1 MGKILIPGG
10 FGGGVTSDDVTAT
23 KNHLLQGVTAVTAD
37 SDDEPIEGVI
47 QVVDTS
53 RDNYT
58 KTRTTAFGIDLSR
71 MTMYMHLPQGN
82 AYYMRPDGTPHV
94 EIDAQALGDAR
105 PEQLLKGASA
115 TSKNGLTIHGTIEP
129 RGTWVIASEVV
140 NAPYEATLHARFEE
154 GYYNGDG
161 HYKPTAKIPYAV
173 LTSVLDI
180 DANKMLSNLSVAG
193 VTGKIKMINTQDNNY
208 RLNKSTTFGIDNWS
222 DRNNPIFYVDLP
234 YGNAYYNRPDGHPHV
249 CIDADRLGNST
260 ADRVVAGS
268 TFTSKNGVA
277 VQGQIVDRGDGGA
290 VSYLQGREDWANR
303 MWVLFKNGWY
313 HRNPYDDGQGHIHE
327 AFVYVTYEQL
337 KNLFGIDAAQMLQ
350 GYGIAGV
357 QGAIQRWICTTGD
370 IISAY
375 NGEGFAWDDN
385 YAGRGRG
392 IIAKIPQGRYIQGA
406 NWVFLPSPNLH
417 THNVVKDININ
428 GVIGTRDWADKVSN
442 YIINDNVRISQLNRG
457 QQIALGNAFS
467 NSETIFVGIDLV
479 GEDVDAGF
487 VRRDKGNGRYLVGR
501 IPVSKS
507 DSNMLATYIRGCPV
521 QLEVLRDG
529 VGNISLIH
537 HGPNLVLGE
546 YQISL
551 YIYAHSSIS
560 FKF

>member
-1 MGKILIPGG
+1 MAQAILKSGG
-10 FGGGVTSDDVTAT
+10 AGGVTSDDVTAS
-23 KNHLLQGVTAVTAD
+23 KAHVLQGYKTITSD
-37 SDDEPIEGVI
+37 SDDE
-47 QVVDTS
+47 VV
-53 RDNYT
+53 
-58 KTRTTAFGIDLSR
+58 
-71 MTMYMHLPQGN
+71 
-82 AYYMRPDGTPHV
+82 
-94 EIDAQALGDAR
+94 E
-105 PEQLLKGASA
+105 
-115 TSKNGLTIHGTIEP
+115 GTIVN
-129 RGTWVIASEVV
+129 RGNGMVTVEFSDAYWESKYVAKIEQGFYAQVDQWK
-140 NAPYEATLHARFEE
+140 PYVA
-154 GYYNGDG
+154 
-161 HYKPTAKIPYAV
+161 IPYAV
-173 LTSVLDI
+173 LANGIHLD
-180 DANKMLSNLSVAG
+180 ASKMLDTLQVSGVRGTIPVRGYRGPDSGEMWFYPQEGGYVVRIEEGYYHKGGEYKPYVIAPTALVKSAVNYHPEATLSNTNTCQEQG
-193 VTGKIKMINTQDNNY
+193 QIKMINTQDDNY
-208 RLNKSTTFGIDNWS
+208 RINKSGTFGIDNWS
-222 DRNNPIFYVDLP
+222 DAGNPVFYVDFP
-234 YGNAYYNRPDGHPHV
+234 HGNAYYSRPDGHPHV

-268 TFTSKNGVA
+268 TFTSKNGMA

-290 VSYLQGREDWANR
+290 VSYLQGREDWASR
-303 MWVLFKNGWY
+303 IWVLFKNGWY

-357 QGAIQRWICTTGD
+357 QGAIQRWVCTTGD
-370 IISAY
+370 VITALG
-375 NGEGFAWDDN
+375 GEGFAWDDN

-406 NWVFLPSPNLH
+406 NWVFLPSPNLQPQ
-417 THNVVKDININ
+417 NIIKNININ
-428 GVIGTRDWADKVSN
+428 GAIGTRDWVDKVSN

-479 GEDVDAGF
+479 GDDVDAGF

-507 DSNMLATYIRGCPV
+507 DGNMLATYLRGCPV

-537 HGPNLVLGE
+537 HGPNWVLDE